1 MENLVLLAAP
11 FALTPWTATEIVQ
24 AFQASIQLIYEN
36 SKRRATCD
44 AGLCSVEV
52 DCFAV
57 GKDCLVG
64 HNQEDLQ
71 AHQTLQAGFVA
82 PLLT

>member
-1 MENLVLLAAP
+1 M
-11 FALTPWTATEIVQ
+11 TCH
-24 AFQASIQLIYEN
+24 
-36 SKRRATCD
+36 CD

-64 HNQEDLQ
+64 HNQADLQ
-71 AHQTLQAGFVA
+71 AHQTLQAGILVL
-82 PLLT
+82 LLTCTACPLCAGC